1 MHREQK
7 NKNKNVMK
15 KQMFILTIF
24 SLIFIGLISCEK
36 EDIKTPTLQLK
47 FNTVTSEANLTS
59 AKSTSVNSIQ
69 FTSGH
74 IILEN
79 IEFQTES
86 DTDSI
91 EVDFEIDAYITVDY
105 ATGEIT
111 PDLSTI
117 EIVPGFYTEIELE
130 FELWD
135 QTEQPSIYLEGTWTD
150 ANGTPHSIRLIMPLG
165 QTFSLEIEG
174 EFNIQDNS
182 EITAYVTFDPASWF
196 FGEAGELLPS
206 ATANEDNIIVI
217 SPDQNSNI
225 YDIIKDAID
234 HLSEIEIEME

>member
-1 MHREQK
+1 
-7 NKNKNVMK
+7 MK
-15 KQMFILTIF
+15 KQTFILTIF
-24 SLIFIGLISCEK
+24 SLLFIGLISCEK
-36 EDIKTPTLQLK
+36 EDLRKPTLQLK
-47 FNTVTSEANLTS
+47 FNTVTSESNLKS
-59 AKSTSVNSIQ
+59 ALANSIQ
-69 FTSGH
+69 FTSGN

-79 IEFQTES
+79 IEFQAES

-91 EVDFEIDAYITVDY
+91 EVDFEIDSYITIDF

-117 EIVPGFYTEIELE
+117 ELVPGDYTEIELE

-150 ANGTPHSIRLIMPLG
+150 ANGTPNPIRLIMPLG

-174 EFNIQDNS
+174 KFTLQENS
-182 EITAYVTFDPASWF
+182 AMTAYVTIDPNAWF
-196 FGEAGELLPS
+196 LGEAGDLLSS
-206 ATANEDNIIVI
+206 ATANEDDIIVI
-217 SPDQNSNI
+217 SPDQNYNI

-234 HLSEIEIEME
+234 DISEIEIEIE

>member
-1 MHREQK
+1 
-7 NKNKNVMK
+7 MK
-15 KQMFILTIF
+15 KQIFILTIF
-24 SLIFIGLISCEK
+24 SLFIIGLISCEK
-36 EDIKTPTLQLK
+36 EDLRKPTLLLK
-47 FNTVTSEANLTS
+47 FNPLQSEANL
-59 AKSTSVNSIQ
+59 KSTSVKGTSANSIQ
-69 FTSGH
+69 FASGY

-91 EVDFEIDAYITVDY
+91 EVDFEIDGYITIDF

-117 EIVPGFYTEIELE
+117 EIIPGFYTEIELE

-135 QTEQPSIYLEGTWTD
+135 QTEQPSVYLEGTWTD
-150 ANGTPHSIRLIMPLG
+150 ANGTPHPIRLIMPLG

-174 EFNIQDNS
+174 EFAINENTNMIAL
-182 EITAYVTFDPASWF
+182 ITIDPNAWF
-196 FGEAGELLPS
+196 MGEAGELLPS
-206 ATANEDNIIVI
+206 ATANSEGIIVI

-234 HLSEIEIEME
+234 HFSEIEIEME